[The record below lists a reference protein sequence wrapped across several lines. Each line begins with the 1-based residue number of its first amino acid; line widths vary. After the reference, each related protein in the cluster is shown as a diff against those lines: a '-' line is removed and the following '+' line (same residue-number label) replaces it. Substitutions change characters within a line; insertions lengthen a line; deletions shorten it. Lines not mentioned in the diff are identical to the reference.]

1 MRSCNP
7 QGVLPSDI
15 TALAVGS
22 YPTFSP
28 IPARQSRH
36 RRLFS
41 FTLLH
46 PHGHRAVN
54 SCGALCCSDFPLP
67 DSQAAIE
74 RTCKFL
80 FHDAAVRFT
89 LWLCHSLHLFLL
101 RYELC
106 FHDATARFTIRHCH
120 SLHLFFLMYIS
131 LHLLKSYNLSYFTPP
146 QGWCFL
152 LAARQSV

>member
-28 IPARQSRH
+28 LPASQSRH

-41 FTLLH
+41 VTLLH

-80 FHDAAVRFT
+80 FHDAA
-89 LWLCHSLHLFLL
+89 
-101 RYELC
+101 ELVP
-106 FHDATARFTIRHCH
+106 AGIVTACIC
-120 SLHLFFLMYIS
+120 FFLDMNFVSTMRLFVLPYGFVTACICS
-131 LHLLKSYNLSYFTPP
+131 FCVYFVTPP
-146 QGWCFL
+146 KI
-152 LAARQSV
+152 V

>member
-7 QGVLPSDI
+7 QGVLPSGI

-28 IPARQSRH
+28 LPASQSRH

-41 FTLLH
+41 VTLLH

-74 RTCKFL
+74 RTCKF
-80 FHDAAVRFT
+80 FVHDAAEHVPDGIVTTCISYFLGTNFVSTIR
-89 LWLCHSLHLFLL
+89 LFVLP
-101 RYELC
+101 YG
-106 FHDATARFTIRHCH
+106 FATACIC
-120 SLHLFFLMYIS
+120 FFDV
-131 LHLLKSYNLSYFTPP
+131 YFVTPP
-146 QGWCFL
+146 KI
-152 LAARQSV
+152 V

>member
-28 IPARQSRH
+28 LPASQSRH

-41 FTLLH
+41 VTLLH

-74 RTCKFL
+74 RTCKF
-80 FHDAAVRFT
+80 FVHDAAVRFT
-89 LWLCHSLHLFLL
+89 LWLCHSLHLFFL

-106 FHDATARFTIRHCH
+106 LHDAAELVPAGIVTACI
-120 SLHLFFLMYIS
+120 
-131 LHLLKSYNLSYFTPP
+131 SYFLGTNF
-146 QGWCFL
+146 GSTMRL
-152 LAARQSV
+152 LVLPYGIVTV

>member
-28 IPARQSRH
+28 LPASQSRH

-41 FTLLH
+41 VTLLH

-74 RTCKFL
+74 RTCKF
-80 FHDAAVRFT
+80 FVHDAAEHVPAGIVTTCISYFLGTNFVPTMR
-89 LWLCHSLHLFLL
+89 LFVLP
-101 RYELC
+101 YG
-106 FHDATARFTIRHCH
+106 FATACICSFCV
-120 SLHLFFLMYIS
+120 
-131 LHLLKSYNLSYFTPP
+131 YFVTP
-146 QGWCFL
+146 
-152 LAARQSV
+152 SKIV

>member
-28 IPARQSRH
+28 LPASQSRH

-41 FTLLH
+41 VTLLH

-74 RTCKFL
+74 RTCKF
-80 FHDAAVRFT
+80 FVHDAAEHVPDGIVT
-89 LWLCHSLHLFLL
+89 TCISYYLL
-101 RYELC
+101 V
-106 FHDATARFTIRHCH
+106 
-120 SLHLFFLMYIS
+120 IS
-131 LHLLKSYNLSYFTPP
+131 NNNYPPLKSYNLSYFTPP

>member
-28 IPARQSRH
+28 YPASQTRH

-41 FTLLH
+41 VTLLH
-46 PHGHRAVN
+46 PYGHRAVN

-67 DSQAAIE
+67 FRAAIE
-74 RTCKFL
+74 RISNFL
-80 FHDAAVRFT
+80 QDKPATLANGRYHNIVRQTAYQRPSANHGSTACLKRVLPQT
-89 LWLCHSLHLFLL
+89 LCGKPLCSDL
-101 RYELC
+101 RLI
-106 FHDATARFTIRHCH
+106 TVV
-120 SLHLFFLMYIS
+120 
-131 LHLLKSYNLSYFTPP
+131 PP
-146 QGWCFL
+146 T
-152 LAARQSV
+152 